1 MYIVYVC
8 MFTCVGAH
16 IYTHIYVFVHVC
28 RYVCRSKGGIS
39 CLLLSL
45 RTWNLDLI
53 DSVWL
58 DLVVYGGS
66 PLALPPTPLAGMTG
80 EPPCPLVIY
89 ISPGEPS
96 HNPYAFVARSSL
108 TKPFIS
114 LPPQ

>member
-1 MYIVYVC
+1 MHTGV
-8 MFTCVGAH
+8 
-16 IYTHIYVFVHVC
+16 YVFVHVC
-28 RYVCRSKGGIS
+28 RPKDGIS
-39 CLLLSL
+39 YLLLSL

-66 PLALPPTPLAGMTG
+66 PLALPLPLAGMTG